1 LLGRA
6 GKKRRAMS
14 ANVLVSAQGVTKSF
28 GSTKAL
34 VDVSITLL
42 RGEIHALLGGNG
54 AGKSTLIGILSQNS
68 SPDGGAIHFGTEKV
82 AVVHQELAILPELTV
97 AENITIGTQRGPAF
111 TWRRAAEETERVL
124 EMLGQGHGEIRP
136 ETIAGTLQLHQ
147 MQLVEIA
154 RALSSG
160 ADLILLDEPTASLT
174 LDETGKLFA
183 VLRALR
189 AKGIGLVLVSHRM
202 HEIRQVADR
211 ATVLRDGRTVVD
223 RRALSEIDDATI
235 LREMFGTALLSP
247 EGEHPIHA
255 TTTPAPNSQ
264 TGLHLHHKATGI
276 RVDVAPGS
284 IIGLAGTPQGP
295 ASLFDT
301 LLGLSRDDG
310 WEAIVE
316 GKPWRPRSP
325 RAAVKR
331 GLGYISGDR
340 AAKGVFP
347 ELSIRDNAMIARQV
361 VRRVSVRRPSEIH
374 AVRAQAAALGFSHV
388 DVEAPPRSL
397 SGGTMQKV
405 LIARWLDLPLKVLLL
420 EEPTR
425 GVDVRTKTDLYAM
438 IRTLAESGVVV
449 LWWSTENRELLSI
462 SSQILAFTVNGDPQ
476 LLVDT
481 RSTNEAEL
489 VHHTG
494 TT

>member
-1 LLGRA
+1 
-6 GKKRRAMS
+6 MS
-14 ANVLVSAQGVTKSF
+14 ADVLVTATGVTKSF

-34 VDVSITLL
+34 VDVNITLL

-54 AGKSTLIGILSQNS
+54 AGKSTLIGILSQTTAA
-68 SPDGGAIHFGTEKV
+68 DGGTIHFGTERV
-82 AVVHQELAILPELTV
+82 AVVHQELAILPDLTV
-97 AENITIGTQRGPAF
+97 AENVTLGMQRGPAF
-111 TWRRAAEETERVL
+111 TWRQAARETDRVL
-124 EMLGQGHGEIRP
+124 KMLDQADSAIRP

-174 LDETGKLFA
+174 VDETEKLFA
-183 VLRALR
+183 VLRTLR
-189 AKGIGLVLVSHRM
+189 SRGIGLVLVSHRM
-202 HEIRQVADR
+202 REIRQIADR
-211 ATVLRDGRTVVD
+211 ATVLRDGRTVID
-223 RRALSEIDDATI
+223 RCPLAEIDDPTI
-235 LREMFGTALLSP
+235 VREMFGSALLSP
-247 EGEHPIHA
+247 EVDLHSGAVVVEPS
-255 TTTPAPNSQ
+255 SQ
-264 TGLHLHHKATGI
+264 QPVLHLHHKTTGI
-276 RVDVAPGS
+276 SVEVAPGS

-295 ASLFDT
+295 ASLFDA

-310 WEAIVE
+310 WEVTVE
-316 GKPWRPRSP
+316 GKPWHPRSP

-340 AAKGVFP
+340 ASKGVFP
-347 ELSIRDNAMIARQV
+347 ELSIRDNAVLARQV
-361 VRRVSVRRPSEIH
+361 VKRTVLRRPSEVS
-374 AVRAQAAALGFSHV
+374 AVRAQATALGFSHV

-405 LIARWLDLPLKVLLL
+405 LIARWLDLPLKILLL

-425 GVDVRTKTDLYAM
+425 GVDVRTKTDLYGM
-438 IRTLAESGVVV
+438 IRTLANSGVVV

-462 SSQILAFTVNGDPQ
+462 SRQILAFTVNGDPQ
-476 LLVDT
+476 QLLNT
-481 RSTNEAEL
+481 SLTNEAEL
-489 VHHTG
+489 VRQTG